1 MNLGYD
7 FIRENLYCIF
17 DIKMDAKGTR
27 VEYDTLEIKQ
37 DKKAQKRHE
46 AKQKTTSFET
56 AQAKPELQRAVVENI
71 KVQEDVL

>member
-1 MNLGYD
+1 MRCTVALM
-7 FIRENLYCIF
+7 
-17 DIKMDAKGTR
+17 MDAKGTH
-27 VEYDTLEIKQ
+27 VEYDKLEIKQ

-56 AQAKPELQRAVVENI
+56 AKARPELQRAVVENI